1 MSFSRIRDKH
11 PGLATRLDI
20 IVIYSI
26 LLNTR
31 KLINERKGLCVRFNY
46 HVERNRW
53 ARNTDWENVII
64 SEKHKL
70 RNESLKKIPSTV
82 GTFAYVYTY
91 CILAFSYSA
100 SFVLLFWMAE
110 RLDERI
116 KNVECFVH
124 GNSGINLDFIGIQPS
139 FSKKYVHK
147 IIRAINKRF
156 SSLWYIISMIRTYII
171 KPYLKSHFVYLYAD

>member
-1 MSFSRIRDKH
+1 MSFSRIRDNH

-53 ARNTDWENVII
+53 TRNTDWENVII

-70 RNESLKKIPSTV
+70 RNEPLKNIPSTV
-82 GTFAYVYTY
+82 GTFTYTSS
-91 CILAFSYSA
+91 CTHILAFCVFFFTVSQVLIWISSEYSPA
-100 SFVLLFWMAE
+100 LVKSM
-110 RLDERI
+110 
-116 KNVECFVH
+116 
-124 GNSGINLDFIGIQPS
+124 
-139 FSKKYVHK
+139 Y
-147 IIRAINKRF
+147 IRAINKRF
-156 SSLWYIISMIRTYII
+156 SSLWYIICMIRTYII
-171 KPYLKSHFVYLYAD
+171 KPRLKYSLCAICGLKINNLRNIIK